1 MTPAATPRIT
11 ARRNAAS
18 PRHLLKCLYPLTA
31 CKENKQIL
39 EESKILLLFHPHLE
53 SIHVQVHRKEIPVT
67 DYLQQSKKQLIESFF
82 KKTTLYT

>member
-1 MTPAATPRIT
+1 MTRFT
-11 ARRNAAS
+11 S
-18 PRHLLKCLYPLTA
+18 PHLFKCLYPLTA

-53 SIHVQVHRKEIPVT
+53 SLHVQVHRKEIPVR